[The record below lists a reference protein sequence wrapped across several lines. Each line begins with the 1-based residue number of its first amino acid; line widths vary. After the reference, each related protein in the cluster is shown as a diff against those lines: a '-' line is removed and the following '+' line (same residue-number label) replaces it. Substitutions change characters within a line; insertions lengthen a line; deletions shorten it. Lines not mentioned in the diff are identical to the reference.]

1 MLLAG
6 TPFRDADKPVQ
17 SNSPANAAMDG
28 ELAALL
34 PLVRAVIGAVLGEDR
49 DHPDVE
55 DGASETMRRGVEGK
69 CRLRPGEPLKPW
81 AVGIARHVALDI
93 LRARKRGNQ
102 RRAREPVR
110 DEGDERPPLYEEFP
124 DPSPNPFERFAKAQ
138 ERDKIQKAMND
149 LPEGQRKALTMFHID
164 GLGYQ
169 EIAGKLDVP
178 LGTVATWVARGRK
191 AIASALRDQGQDAG
205 GAA

>member
-6 TPFRDADKPVQ
+6 TPFLDQAKKAHKTG
-17 SNSPANAAMDG
+17 SSSIDG
-28 ELAALL
+28 ELADLL
-34 PLVRAVIGAVLGEDR
+34 PLVRAVIASVLGASR

-55 DGASETMRRGVEGK
+55 DGASETMRRAVEGK
-69 CRLRPGEPLKPW
+69 ARLREGEPTRPW
-81 AVGIARHVALDI
+81 VIGIARHVALDT
-93 LRARKRGNQ
+93 LRARKRSND
-102 RRAREPVR
+102 RRAREPR
-110 DEGDERPPLYEEFP
+110 REDDDDRPPLYEDLP

-138 ERDKIQKAMND
+138 EHDKIRRAMND

-178 LGTVATWVARGRK
+178 LGTVATWVARGRR
-191 AIASALRDQGQDAG
+191 AVAGALSSSGTDDARSET
-205 GAA
+205 